1 MQSAPPAQAQAWQ
14 QEREAYKD
22 SVRTSDPATIQNALK
37 NFNGVQMNPSK
48 LYAPGAPASNVAP
61 LTPQEQQVQQQQT
74 QAPKQ
79 APLALA
85 PAQIVC
91 ECSVSTA
98 STLPLDCRLLSPN
111 TLDKVYPLVSAL
123 LPDVLEWV
131 QTEAKGSRRMLPVR
145 LARLP
150 RHLPRLP
157 NQLLKAAQ
165 PLGQLSN
172 RPLLALSRQLPPVR
186 LRHLL
191 PTQTSLT
198 WRQQRPPPLYPTA
211 TSIQVS
217 VSLYNRLSHHW
228 LQNCKSALP
237 TAPCPACLPA
247 ELLPED

>member
-61 LTPQEQQVQQQQT
+61 LTPQEQQAQQQQT
-74 QAPKQ
+74 QAPRQ

-91 ECSVSTA
+91 ECSA
-98 STLPLDCRLLSPN
+98 LLICTLPLDSRLLSPN
-111 TLDKVYPLVSAL
+111 TLTNVQPSAIAR
-123 LPDVLEWV
+123 LPENIEWM
-131 QTEAKGSRRMLPVR
+131 QMEAKGSRRMPPQR
-145 LARLP
+145 LTRLP
-150 RHLPRLP
+150 RHLPRLS
-157 NQLLKAAQ
+157 NQLPRASQ
-165 PLGQLSN
+165 PLGQLLTQ
-172 RPLLALSRQLPPVR
+172 PLLALGRQLPPTR

-191 PTQTSLT
+191 PTQTPLT
-198 WRQQRPPPLYPTA
+198 WQPQRPLPLYPTA
-211 TSIQVS
+211 TSIQAS
-217 VSLYNRLSHHW
+217 IFFYKRTLAA
-228 LQNCKSALP
+228 NCKPVLP

-247 ELLPED
+247 KLLP